1 MAVIGCSNI
10 VPFFQNRYYVR
21 PVTLIR
27 REYHDIHTTAL
38 ETRRSPMIGFESLP
52 SAAEAIL
59 LIGIVLLEAM
69 ILYVGYG
76 ALEQVLGQR
85 ILKRIKNV

>member
-1 MAVIGCSNI
+1 
-10 VPFFQNRYYVR
+10 
-21 PVTLIR
+21 
-27 REYHDIHTTAL
+27 
-38 ETRRSPMIGFESLP
+38 MIGFESLP